1 MSLALASRPRVATNR
16 RAVRGAR
23 CTVAPVA
30 AWTPAVSVSELESK
44 VSECIRGGDW
54 TCVSAMRGA
63 VESGEATAGGNAR
76 TKQKRHAGV
85 PRPSPTYPR
94 THFPFFPP
102 VPFSL
107 YPQGGKAVVELA
119 GKKLLVAKDGDT
131 VYCSSNK
138 CSHLGI
144 SLQGKT
150 PLLQAEVKNGC
161 VTCSAHGTVFR
172 LSDGAVQGEWCPKL
186 PNLPIVGKGPKEA
199 PLPVYP
205 ARVSEA
211 GMVEVDV

>member
-1 MSLALASRPRVATNR
+1 MYKGGRLDVCLSN
-16 RAVRGAR
+16 AR
-23 CTVAPVA
+23 CSGE
-30 AWTPAVSVSELESK
+30 W
-44 VSECIRGGDW
+44 GGD
-54 TCVSAMRGA
+54 GG
-63 VESGEATAGGNAR
+63 GECANK
-76 TKQKRHAGV
+76 TKNDTRAW